1 MTLIQ
6 PRLHPFLWVVWR
18 SIICN
23 ILFPH
28 YPNIEDKKQ
37 RVLLRLKGFLVN
49 LKHDTRHNCWYFFEA
64 EAYCLIYMAKVPS
77 VSRLIHS
84 ITINNI
90 RSKRRPNRALLKENI
105 RQNMC
110 SSIIIEMKSH
120 PINILLKFASGQTI
134 PRSLGNTKKTAI
146 QFSLL
151 PLYQYQIAL
160 TPTPNPQ
167 ESTTKYID
175 VLSFYMCAP

>member
-1 MTLIQ
+1 M
-6 PRLHPFLWVVWR
+6 VWR
-18 SIICN
+18 PIICN

-49 LKHDTRHNCWYFFEA
+49 LKHDARHNCWYFFEA

-110 SSIIIEMKSH
+110 ASIIINNLQNRRIMKNFIGTMTGTIYVTTD
-120 PINILLKFASGQTI
+120 PALLFFGV
-134 PRSLGNTKKTAI
+134 SLGPTQQTLRQTLGSIYATERNSCQK
-146 QFSLL
+146 
-151 PLYQYQIAL
+151 QIG
-160 TPTPNPQ
+160 
-167 ESTTKYID
+167 
-175 VLSFYMCAP
+175 

>member
-1 MTLIQ
+1 M
-6 PRLHPFLWVVWR
+6 WVVWR
-18 SIICN
+18 PIICN

-49 LKHDTRHNCWYFFEA
+49 LKHDTRHNNCWYFFEA
-64 EAYCLIYMAKVPS
+64 EGYCLIYMAKVPS

-110 SSIIIEMKSH
+110 ASIIVSKPENYEEFYWNYDRNYLRH
-120 PINILLKFASGQTI
+120 YGSG
-134 PRSLGNTKKTAI
+134 TAI
-146 QFSLL
+146 FWHFHFHLAQLNRRSGSAVSMQLRGIHAKNKLVNYVEYKF
-151 PLYQYQIAL
+151 
-160 TPTPNPQ
+160 
-167 ESTTKYID
+167 
-175 VLSFYMCAP
+175 

>member
-1 MTLIQ
+1 M
-6 PRLHPFLWVVWR
+6 VWR
-18 SIICN
+18 PIICN

-49 LKHDTRHNCWYFFEA
+49 LKHDARHNCWYFFEA
-64 EAYCLIYMAKVPS
+64 EGYCLIYMAKVPS

-105 RQNMC
+105 GQNMC
-110 SSIIIEMKSH
+110 SSIIVSKPENYEEFYWNYDRNYLRHNASLQIRH
-120 PINILLKFASGQTI
+120 CFFLPFLLGPTQQTLRI
-134 PRSLGNTKKTAI
+134 GSIYATERNSCQK
-146 QFSLL
+146 
-151 PLYQYQIAL
+151 QIC
-160 TPTPNPQ
+160 
-167 ESTTKYID
+167 
-175 VLSFYMCAP
+175 F

>member
-1 MTLIQ
+1 M
-6 PRLHPFLWVVWR
+6 VWR
-18 SIICN
+18 PIICN

-64 EAYCLIYMAKVPS
+64 EGYCLIYMAKVPS

-105 RQNMC
+105 RQKNRR
-110 SSIIIEMKSH
+110 IMKNF
-120 PINILLKFASGQTI
+120 IGTTTGTI
-134 PRSLGNTKKTAI
+134 YVTMRHYGTGTAI
-146 QFSLL
+146 FWRFHFHLAQLNRRSGL
-151 PLYQYQIAL
+151 AL
-160 TPTPNPQ
+160 SN
-167 ESTTKYID
+167 
-175 VLSFYMCAP
+175 LCN